1 MDKDIR
7 FIFDPRSWAL
17 LFQIQF
23 IADTFCLSV
32 LCLHLE
38 IDIPARRRTSR
49 ALDGLTPRQADE
61 VEQIVRKVITGKA

>member
-7 FIFDPRSWAL
+7 LIFDLRSWAL
-17 LFQIQF
+17 PLQIQI

-38 IDIPARRRTSR
+38 IDMPTRRRTPR